1 MTGGMEPFPPT
12 SAALED
18 PNGLLAV
25 GGDLSASRLLEAYKR
40 GIFPWY
46 EPGEPILWW
55 TPQPRAV
62 LRPNQFHESKSLR
75 KFMKTTDWRVDY
87 DQRFEQVI
95 EACAAPSPGREA
107 TWISD
112 DMKAAYLE
120 LHRLGYA
127 HSVEILDHDCLV
139 GGLYGV
145 KLGKIFFGE
154 SMFSHAPNASK
165 VALRALCELGSLG
178 GLSLIDCQM
187 PNEHLASLGMTL
199 IPRESFE
206 MELQNGITVSDI
218 DTGSTLTSAYVSSP
232 LDVQLKVVREQM

>member
-1 MTGGMEPFPPT
+1 MEVFPPT
-12 SAALED
+12 SSALED

-25 GGDLSASRLLEAYKR
+25 GGDLSAARLLEAYQR

-62 LRPNQFHESKSLR
+62 LRPTEFHESRSLR
-75 KFMKTTDWRVDY
+75 KFLKTTEWCVEY
-87 DQRFEQVI
+87 DQRFEQVVD
-95 EACAAPSPGREA
+95 ACAAPSRGREK

-120 LHRLGYA
+120 LHRRGYA
-127 HSVEILDHDCLV
+127 HSVEVIENHRLI

-154 SMFSHAPNASK
+154 SMFSVITNASK
-165 VALRALCELGSLG
+165 VALKALCELGAPG

-199 IPRESFE
+199 VSRENFE
-206 MELQNGITVSDI
+206 TELKNSITLNDI
-218 DTGSTLTSAYVSSP
+218 DSDSMLTSDYVSSP
-232 LDVQLKVVREQM
+232 LDVQLKAVRE

>member
-1 MTGGMEPFPPT
+1 MDPFPPT

-25 GGDLSASRLLEAYKR
+25 GGDLSAARLLAAYQR

-46 EPGEPILWW
+46 EAGEPILWW

-62 LRPNQFHESKSLR
+62 LRPREFHESKSLR
-75 KFMKTTDWRVDY
+75 KFLKTRDWLVEY

-95 EACAAPSPGREA
+95 EACAAPSPGREE

-127 HSVEILDHDCLV
+127 HSVEVLDNDCLV

-154 SMFSHAPNASK
+154 SMFSNTPNASK
-165 VALRALCELGSLG
+165 VALKALCELGSLG

-187 PNEHLASLGMTL
+187 PNEHLSSLGMTL
-199 IPRESFE
+199 IQRENFE
-206 MELQNGITVSDI
+206 MELKTGITVGDI
-218 DTGSTLTSAYVSSP
+218 GHAPTLTSDLVSSP
-232 LDVQLKVVREQM
+232 LDVQLRAVREQT

>member
-1 MTGGMEPFPPT
+1 MDPFPPT

-25 GGDLSASRLLEAYKR
+25 GGDLSAARLLAAYQR

-46 EPGEPILWW
+46 EAGEPILWW

-62 LRPNQFHESKSLR
+62 LRPREFHESKSLR
-75 KFMKTTDWRVDY
+75 KFLKTRDWRVEY

-95 EACAAPSPGREA
+95 EACAAPSPGREK

-127 HSVEILDHDCLV
+127 HSVEVLDNDCLV

-154 SMFSHAPNASK
+154 SMFSNTPNASK
-165 VALRALCELGSLG
+165 VALKALCELGSLG

-187 PNEHLASLGMTL
+187 PNEHLSSLGMTL
-199 IPRESFE
+199 IQRENFE
-206 MELQNGITVSDI
+206 MELKTGITVGDI
-218 DTGSTLTSAYVSSP
+218 GYAPTLTSDLVSSP
-232 LDVQLKVVREQM
+232 LDVQLRAVREQT

>member
-1 MTGGMEPFPPT
+1 MEPFPPT

-25 GGDLSASRLLEAYKR
+25 GGDLSAARLLEAYQR

-62 LRPNQFHESKSLR
+62 LRPSEFHTSKSFR
-75 KFMKTTDWRVDY
+75 KFLKNNEWRVEY
-87 DQRFEQVI
+87 DLRFEQVI
-95 EACAAPSPGREA
+95 EACAAPSRGREE
-107 TWISD
+107 TWISN

-127 HSVEILDHDCLV
+127 HSVEVINNDRLI

-145 KLGKIFFGE
+145 KLGPIFFGE
-154 SMFSHAPNASK
+154 SMFSKTSNASK
-165 VALRALCELGSLG
+165 VALHAICKKDLLGP
-178 GLSLIDCQM
+178 LSLIDCQM
-187 PNEHLASLGMTL
+187 PNAHLQSLGMTL
-199 IPRESFE
+199 ITRGEFEQILASEIKQVPRP
-206 MELQNGITVSDI
+206 D
-218 DTGSTLTSAYVSSP
+218 
-232 LDVQLKVVREQM
+232 

>member
-1 MTGGMEPFPPT
+1 MDPFPPT

-25 GGDLSASRLLEAYKR
+25 GGDLSAARLLAAYQR

-46 EPGEPILWW
+46 EAGEPILWW

-62 LRPNQFHESKSLR
+62 LRPREFHESKSLR
-75 KFMKTTDWRVDY
+75 KFLKTRDWRVEY

-95 EACAAPSPGREA
+95 EACAAPSPGREE

-127 HSVEILDHDCLV
+127 HSVEVLDNDCLV

-154 SMFSHAPNASK
+154 SMFSNTPNASK
-165 VALRALCELGSLG
+165 VALKALCELGSLG

-187 PNEHLASLGMTL
+187 PNEHLSSLGMTL
-199 IPRESFE
+199 IQRENFE
-206 MELQNGITVSDI
+206 MELKTGITVGDI
-218 DTGSTLTSAYVSSP
+218 GHAPTLTSDLVSSP
-232 LDVQLKVVREQM
+232 LDVQLRAVREQT

>member
-1 MTGGMEPFPPT
+1 MDPFPPT

-25 GGDLSASRLLEAYKR
+25 GGDLSAARLLAAYQR

-46 EPGEPILWW
+46 EAGEPILWW

-62 LRPNQFHESKSLR
+62 LRPREFHESKSLR
-75 KFMKTTDWRVDY
+75 KFLKTRDWRVEY

-95 EACAAPSPGREA
+95 EACAAPSPGREE

-127 HSVEILDHDCLV
+127 HSVEVLDNDCLV

-154 SMFSHAPNASK
+154 SMFSNTPNASK
-165 VALRALCELGSLG
+165 VALKALCELGSLG

-187 PNEHLASLGMTL
+187 PNEHLSSLGMTL
-199 IPRESFE
+199 IQRENFE
-206 MELQNGITVSDI
+206 MELKTGITVGDI
-218 DTGSTLTSAYVSSP
+218 SHAPTLTSDLVSSP
-232 LDVQLKVVREQM
+232 LDVQLRAVREQT

>member
-1 MTGGMEPFPPT
+1 MDPFPPT
-12 SAALED
+12 STALED

-25 GGDLSASRLLEAYKR
+25 GGDLSAARLLAAYQR

-46 EPGEPILWW
+46 EAGEPILWW

-62 LRPNQFHESKSLR
+62 LRPSEFHESKSLR
-75 KFMKTTDWRVDY
+75 KFLKTRDWRVEY

-95 EACAAPSPGREA
+95 EACAAPSPGREE

-127 HSVEILDHDCLV
+127 HSVEVLDNDCLV

-154 SMFSHAPNASK
+154 SMFSNTPNASK
-165 VALRALCELGSLG
+165 VALKALCELGSLG

-187 PNEHLASLGMTL
+187 PNEHLLSLGMTL
-199 IPRESFE
+199 IQRENFE
-206 MELQNGITVSDI
+206 MELKTGITVGDI
-218 DTGSTLTSAYVSSP
+218 GHAPTLTSDLVSST
-232 LDVQLKVVREQM
+232 LDVQLRAVREQT

>member
-1 MTGGMEPFPPT
+1 MEPFPPT
-12 SAALED
+12 SAALDD

-25 GGDLSASRLLEAYKR
+25 GGDLSAARLLEAYQR

-62 LRPNQFHESKSLR
+62 LRPAEFHASKSLR
-75 KFMKTTDWRVDY
+75 KFLKTTDWHVECDL
-87 DQRFEQVI
+87 RFEQVI
-95 EACAAPSPGREA
+95 DACAAPSPGREE

-127 HSVEILDHDCLV
+127 HSVEVIDKSGLI

-145 KLGKIFFGE
+145 KLGSVFFGE
-154 SMFSHAPNASK
+154 SMFSKKSNASK
-165 VALRALCELGSLG
+165 IALHAICKKELLG
-178 GLSLIDCQM
+178 VLSLIDCQM
-187 PNEHLASLGMTL
+187 PNAHLQSLGMTL
-199 IPRESFE
+199 ITRAEFE
-206 MELQNGITVSDI
+206 EILASEIKQ
-218 DTGSTLTSAYVSSP
+218 A
-232 LDVQLKVVREQM
+232 

>member
-1 MTGGMEPFPPT
+1 MDPFPPT

-25 GGDLSASRLLEAYKR
+25 GGDLSAARLLAAYQR

-46 EPGEPILWW
+46 EAGEPILWW

-62 LRPNQFHESKSLR
+62 LRPREFHESKSLR
-75 KFMKTTDWRVDY
+75 KFLKTRDWRVEY

-95 EACAAPSPGREA
+95 EACAAPSPGREE

-127 HSVEILDHDCLV
+127 HSVEVLDNDCLV

-154 SMFSHAPNASK
+154 SMFSNTPNASK
-165 VALRALCELGSLG
+165 VALKALCELGSLG

-187 PNEHLASLGMTL
+187 PNEHLSSLGMTL
-199 IPRESFE
+199 IQRENFE
-206 MELQNGITVSDI
+206 MELKTGITVRDI
-218 DTGSTLTSAYVSSP
+218 GHAPTLTSDLVSSP
-232 LDVQLKVVREQM
+232 LDVQLRAVREQT

>member
-1 MTGGMEPFPPT
+1 MEPFPPT

-25 GGDLSASRLLEAYKR
+25 GGDLSAARLLEAYQR

-62 LRPNQFHESKSLR
+62 LRPAEFHESKSLR
-75 KFMKTTDWRVDY
+75 KFLKANEWRVEY
-87 DQRFEQVI
+87 DLRFEQVI
-95 EACAAPSPGREA
+95 NACAAPSPGREE

-112 DMKAAYLE
+112 DMKAAYVE

-127 HSVEILDHDCLV
+127 HSVEVIDNDRLI

-145 KLGKIFFGE
+145 KLGRVFFGE
-154 SMFSHAPNASK
+154 SMFSKESNASK
-165 VALRALCELGSLG
+165 VALHAICKKELLG
-178 GLSLIDCQM
+178 PLSLIDCQM
-187 PNEHLASLGMTL
+187 PNAHLQSLGMTL
-199 IPRESFE
+199 ITRSEFE
-206 MELQNGITVSDI
+206 DI
-218 DTGSTLTSAYVSSP
+218 LASEIKQP
-232 LDVQLKVVREQM
+232 

>member
-1 MTGGMEPFPPT
+1 MEPFPPT

-25 GGDLSASRLLEAYKR
+25 GGDLSAARLLEAYQR

-62 LRPNQFHESKSLR
+62 LRPAEFHESKSLR
-75 KFMKTTDWRVDY
+75 KFLKTTDWYVEY
-87 DQRFEQVI
+87 DLRFEQVI
-95 EACAAPSPGREA
+95 DACAAPSAGREE

-120 LHRLGYA
+120 LHHLGYA
-127 HSVEILDHDCLV
+127 HSVEVIDSGRLI

-145 KLGKIFFGE
+145 KLGRVFFGE
-154 SMFSHAPNASK
+154 SMFSTESNASK
-165 VALRALCELGSLG
+165 VALHAICKKKLLGP
-178 GLSLIDCQM
+178 LSLIDCQM
-187 PNEHLASLGMTL
+187 PNAHLQSLGMTL
-199 IPRESFE
+199 ITRSEFE
-206 MELQNGITVSDI
+206 EILASEI
-218 DTGSTLTSAYVSSP
+218 
-232 LDVQLKVVREQM
+232 K

>member
-1 MTGGMEPFPPT
+1 MDPFPPT

-25 GGDLSASRLLEAYKR
+25 GGDLSAARLLAAYQR

-46 EPGEPILWW
+46 EAGEPILWW

-62 LRPNQFHESKSLR
+62 LRPREFHESKSLR
-75 KFMKTTDWRVDY
+75 KFLKTRDWRVEY

-95 EACAAPSPGREA
+95 EACAAPSPGREE

-127 HSVEILDHDCLV
+127 HSVEVLDNDCLV

-145 KLGKIFFGE
+145 KLGKIFFVE
-154 SMFSHAPNASK
+154 SMFSNTPNASK
-165 VALRALCELGSLG
+165 VALKALCELGSLG

-187 PNEHLASLGMTL
+187 PNEHLSSLGMTL
-199 IPRESFE
+199 IQRENFE
-206 MELQNGITVSDI
+206 MELKTGITVGDI
-218 DTGSTLTSAYVSSP
+218 GHAPTLTSDLVSSP
-232 LDVQLKVVREQM
+232 LDVQLRAVREQT

>member
-1 MTGGMEPFPPT
+1 MDPFPPT
-12 SAALED
+12 STALED

-25 GGDLSASRLLEAYKR
+25 GGDLSAARLLAAYQR

-46 EPGEPILWW
+46 EAGEPILWW

-62 LRPNQFHESKSLR
+62 LRPREFHESKSLR
-75 KFMKTTDWRVDY
+75 KFLKTSDWRVEY

-95 EACAAPSPGREA
+95 EACAAPSPGREE

-127 HSVEILDHDCLV
+127 HSVEVLDNDCLV

-154 SMFSHAPNASK
+154 SMFSNTPNASK
-165 VALRALCELGSLG
+165 VALKALCELGSLG

-187 PNEHLASLGMTL
+187 PNEHLSSLGMTL
-199 IPRESFE
+199 IQRENFE
-206 MELQNGITVSDI
+206 MELKTGITVGDI
-218 DTGSTLTSAYVSSP
+218 GHAPTLTSDLVSSP
-232 LDVQLKVVREQM
+232 LDVQLRAVREQT

>member
-1 MTGGMEPFPPT
+1 MDPFPPT

-25 GGDLSASRLLEAYKR
+25 GGDLSAARLLAAYQR

-46 EPGEPILWW
+46 EAGEPILWW

-62 LRPNQFHESKSLR
+62 LRPREFHESKSLR
-75 KFMKTTDWRVDY
+75 KFLKTRDWRVEY

-95 EACAAPSPGREA
+95 EACAAPSPGREE

-127 HSVEILDHDCLV
+127 HSVEVLDNDCLV

-154 SMFSHAPNASK
+154 SMFSETPNASK
-165 VALRALCELGSLG
+165 VALKALCELGSLG

-187 PNEHLASLGMTL
+187 PNEHLSSLGMTL
-199 IPRESFE
+199 IQRENFE
-206 MELQNGITVSDI
+206 MELKTGITVGDI
-218 DTGSTLTSAYVSSP
+218 GHAPALTSDLVSSP
-232 LDVQLKVVREQM
+232 LDVQLRAVREQT

>member
-1 MTGGMEPFPPT
+1 MELFPPT
-12 SAALED
+12 SAALEN

-25 GGDLSASRLLEAYKR
+25 GGDLSAARLLEAYQR

-46 EPGEPILWW
+46 ESGEPILWW

-62 LRPNQFHESKSLR
+62 LRPTEFHASKSFR
-75 KFMKTTDWRVDY
+75 KFLKTNKWQIEY
-87 DQRFEQVI
+87 DLRFEQVI
-95 EACAAPSPGREA
+95 GACAATSSGREE

-112 DMKAAYLE
+112 DMKAAYIE

-127 HSVEILDHDCLV
+127 HSVEVIDNDQLI

-154 SMFSHAPNASK
+154 SMFSRTSNASK
-165 VALRALCELGSLG
+165 VALKALCELGASG
-178 GLSLIDCQM
+178 GLNLIDCQM

-199 IPRESFE
+199 ISRENFE
-206 MELQNGITVSDI
+206 MELKNGITVGDLDRGPMLASD
-218 DTGSTLTSAYVSSP
+218 YVSSP
-232 LDVQLKVVREQM
+232 LDAQLRAIREQM

>member
-1 MTGGMEPFPPT
+1 MQPFPPT

-25 GGDLSASRLLEAYKR
+25 GGDLSAARLLEAYQR

-62 LRPNQFHESKSLR
+62 LRPAEFHESKSLR
-75 KFMKTTDWRVDY
+75 KFLKTNEWRVEY
-87 DQRFEQVI
+87 DLRFEQVI
-95 EACAAPSPGREA
+95 NACAAPSPGREE

-112 DMKAAYLE
+112 DMKSAYVE

-127 HSVEILDHDCLV
+127 HSVEVIDNDRLI

-145 KLGKIFFGE
+145 KLGRVFFGE
-154 SMFSHAPNASK
+154 SMFSKESNASK
-165 VALRALCELGSLG
+165 VALHAICKKELLG
-178 GLSLIDCQM
+178 PLSLIDCQM
-187 PNEHLASLGMTL
+187 PNAHLQSLGMTL
-199 IPRESFE
+199 ITRSEFE
-206 MELQNGITVSDI
+206 AILVSEI
-218 DTGSTLTSAYVSSP
+218 KQP
-232 LDVQLKVVREQM
+232 

>member
-1 MTGGMEPFPPT
+1 MEPFPPT
-12 SAALED
+12 SAALDD

-25 GGDLSASRLLEAYKR
+25 GGDLSAARLLEAYQR

-62 LRPNQFHESKSLR
+62 LRPAEFHASKSLR
-75 KFMKTTDWRVDY
+75 KFLKTTDWHVECDL
-87 DQRFEQVI
+87 RFEQVI
-95 EACAAPSPGREA
+95 DACAALSPGREE

-127 HSVEILDHDCLV
+127 HSVEVIDKSGLV

-145 KLGKIFFGE
+145 KLGSVFFGE
-154 SMFSHAPNASK
+154 SMFSIKSNASK
-165 VALRALCELGSLG
+165 IALHAICKKELLG
-178 GLSLIDCQM
+178 ALSLIDCQM
-187 PNEHLASLGMTL
+187 PNAHLQSLGMTL
-199 IPRESFE
+199 ITRAEFE
-206 MELQNGITVSDI
+206 KILASEIKQ
-218 DTGSTLTSAYVSSP
+218 P
-232 LDVQLKVVREQM
+232 

>member
-1 MTGGMEPFPPT
+1 MDPFPPT
-12 SAALED
+12 STALED

-25 GGDLSASRLLEAYKR
+25 GGDLSAARLLAAYQR

-46 EPGEPILWW
+46 EAGEPILWW

-62 LRPNQFHESKSLR
+62 LRPREFHESKSLR
-75 KFMKTTDWRVDY
+75 KFLKTRDWRVEY

-95 EACAAPSPGREA
+95 EACAAPSPGREE

-127 HSVEILDHDCLV
+127 HSVEVLDNDCLV

-154 SMFSHAPNASK
+154 SMFSNTPNASK
-165 VALRALCELGSLG
+165 VALKALCELGSLG

-187 PNEHLASLGMTL
+187 PNEHLSSLGMTL
-199 IPRESFE
+199 IQRENFE
-206 MELQNGITVSDI
+206 MELKTGITMGDI
-218 DTGSTLTSAYVSSP
+218 GHAPTLTSDLVSSP
-232 LDVQLKVVREQM
+232 LDVQLRAVREQT

>member
-1 MTGGMEPFPPT
+1 MTGGMQPFPPT

-25 GGDLSASRLLEAYKR
+25 GGDLSAARLLEAYQR

-62 LRPNQFHESKSLR
+62 LRPAEFHESKSLR
-75 KFMKTTDWRVDY
+75 KFLKTTEWRVEY
-87 DQRFEQVI
+87 DLRFEQVI
-95 EACAAPSPGREA
+95 NACAAPSPGREE

-112 DMKAAYLE
+112 DMKSAYVE

-127 HSVEILDHDCLV
+127 HSVEVIDNDRLI

-145 KLGKIFFGE
+145 KLGSVFFGE
-154 SMFSHAPNASK
+154 SMFSEESNASK
-165 VALRALCELGSLG
+165 VALHAICKKELLG
-178 GLSLIDCQM
+178 RLSLIDCQM
-187 PNEHLASLGMTL
+187 PNAHLQSLGMIL
-199 IPRESFE
+199 ITRSEFE
-206 MELQNGITVSDI
+206 DILASEITQ
-218 DTGSTLTSAYVSSP
+218 P
-232 LDVQLKVVREQM
+232 

>member
-1 MTGGMEPFPPT
+1 MDPFPPT

-25 GGDLSASRLLEAYKR
+25 GGDLSAARLLAAYQR

-46 EPGEPILWW
+46 EAGEPILWW

-62 LRPNQFHESKSLR
+62 LRPREFHESKSLR
-75 KFMKTTDWRVDY
+75 KFLKARDWRVEY

-95 EACAAPSPGREA
+95 EACAAPSPGREE

-112 DMKAAYLE
+112 DMKAAYLD

-127 HSVEILDHDCLV
+127 HSVEVLDNDCLV

-154 SMFSHAPNASK
+154 SMFSNTPNASK
-165 VALRALCELGSLG
+165 VALKALCELGSLG

-187 PNEHLASLGMTL
+187 PNEHLSSLGMTL
-199 IPRESFE
+199 IQRENFE
-206 MELQNGITVSDI
+206 MELKTGITVGDI
-218 DTGSTLTSAYVSSP
+218 GHAPTLTSDLVSSP
-232 LDVQLKVVREQM
+232 LDVQLRAVREQT

>member
-1 MTGGMEPFPPT
+1 MEPFPPT
-12 SAALED
+12 SAALDD

-25 GGDLSASRLLEAYKR
+25 GGDLSAARLLEAYQR

-62 LRPNQFHESKSLR
+62 LRPAEFHASKSLR
-75 KFMKTTDWRVDY
+75 KFLKTTDWHVECDL
-87 DQRFEQVI
+87 RFEQVI
-95 EACAAPSPGREA
+95 DACAAPSPGREE

-127 HSVEILDHDCLV
+127 HSVEVIDKSGLI

-145 KLGKIFFGE
+145 KLGSVFFGE
-154 SMFSHAPNASK
+154 SMFSIKSNASK
-165 VALRALCELGSLG
+165 IALHAICKKELLG
-178 GLSLIDCQM
+178 ALSLIDCQM
-187 PNEHLASLGMTL
+187 PNAHLQSLGMTL
-199 IPRESFE
+199 ITRAEFE
-206 MELQNGITVSDI
+206 EILASEIKQ
-218 DTGSTLTSAYVSSP
+218 P
-232 LDVQLKVVREQM
+232 

>member
-1 MTGGMEPFPPT
+1 MEPFPPT

-25 GGDLSASRLLEAYKR
+25 GGDLSAARLLEAYQR

-62 LRPNQFHESKSLR
+62 LRPPEFHESKSLR
-75 KFMKTTDWRVDY
+75 KFLKTNKWRIECDL
-87 DQRFEQVI
+87 RFEQVI
-95 EACAAPSPGREA
+95 NDCAAPSPGREE

-112 DMKAAYLE
+112 HMKAAYME

-127 HSVEILDHDCLV
+127 HSVEVINNDRLI

-145 KLGKIFFGE
+145 KLGRVFFGE
-154 SMFSHAPNASK
+154 SMFSKESNASK
-165 VALRALCELGSLG
+165 VALHAICKKELLG
-178 GLSLIDCQM
+178 PLSLIDCQM
-187 PNEHLASLGMTL
+187 PNAHLQSLGMTL
-199 IPRESFE
+199 ITRSEFE
-206 MELQNGITVSDI
+206 KILASEIKQPNS
-218 DTGSTLTSAYVSSP
+218 
-232 LDVQLKVVREQM
+232 VV

>member
-1 MTGGMEPFPPT
+1 MEPFPPT

-25 GGDLSASRLLEAYKR
+25 GADLSAARLLEAYQR

-55 TPQPRAV
+55 TPEPRAV
-62 LRPNQFHESKSLR
+62 LRPAEFHESNSLR
-75 KFMKTTDWRVDY
+75 KFLKTTDWHVEY
-87 DQRFEQVI
+87 DLRFEQVI
-95 EACAAPSPGREA
+95 DACAAPAPGREE

-127 HSVEILDHDCLV
+127 HSVEVMDNDRLI

-154 SMFSHAPNASK
+154 SMFSMTSNASK
-165 VALRALCELGSLG
+165 VALKALCELGARG
-178 GLSLIDCQM
+178 GLNLIDCQM
-187 PNEHLASLGMTL
+187 PNEHLASLGMTV
-199 IPRESFE
+199 ISRENFE
-206 MELQNGITVSDI
+206 MELKNGITVSDI
-218 DTGSTLTSAYVSSP
+218 SRGPTLASDYVSSP
-232 LDVQLKVVREQM
+232 LDVQLRAIREQM

>member
-1 MTGGMEPFPPT
+1 MQPFPPT

-25 GGDLSASRLLEAYKR
+25 GGDLSAARLLEAYQR

-62 LRPNQFHESKSLR
+62 LRPAEFHESKSLR
-75 KFMKTTDWRVDY
+75 KFLKTNEWRVEY
-87 DQRFEQVI
+87 DLRFEQVI
-95 EACAAPSPGREA
+95 NACAAPSPGREE

-112 DMKAAYLE
+112 DMKAAYVE

-127 HSVEILDHDCLV
+127 HSVEVIDNDRLI

-145 KLGKIFFGE
+145 KLGRVFFGE
-154 SMFSHAPNASK
+154 SMFSKESNASK
-165 VALRALCELGSLG
+165 VALHAICKKDLLGP
-178 GLSLIDCQM
+178 LSLIDCQM
-187 PNEHLASLGMTL
+187 PNAHLESLGMTL
-199 IPRESFE
+199 ITRFE
-206 MELQNGITVSDI
+206 FEDI
-218 DTGSTLTSAYVSSP
+218 LTSEIKQP
-232 LDVQLKVVREQM
+232 

>member
-1 MTGGMEPFPPT
+1 MEAFPPT
-12 SAALED
+12 SSALED

-25 GGDLSASRLLEAYKR
+25 GGDLSAARLLEAYQR

-62 LRPNQFHESKSLR
+62 LRPTEFHESRSLR
-75 KFMKTTDWRVDY
+75 KFLKTTEWCVEY
-87 DQRFEQVI
+87 DQRFEQVVD
-95 EACAAPSPGREA
+95 ACAAPSPGREK

-120 LHRLGYA
+120 LHRRGYA
-127 HSVEILDHDCLV
+127 HSVEVIDNHRLI

-154 SMFSHAPNASK
+154 SMFSVITNASK
-165 VALRALCELGSLG
+165 VALKALCELGAPG

-199 IPRESFE
+199 ISRENFE
-206 MELQNGITVSDI
+206 MELKNSITLNDIGSD
-218 DTGSTLTSAYVSSP
+218 SMLTSDYVSSP
-232 LDVQLKVVREQM
+232 LDVQLKAVRE

>member
-1 MTGGMEPFPPT
+1 MDPFPPT

-25 GGDLSASRLLEAYKR
+25 GGDLSAARLLAAYQR

-46 EPGEPILWW
+46 EAGEPILWW

-62 LRPNQFHESKSLR
+62 LRPREFHESKSLR
-75 KFMKTTDWRVDY
+75 KFLKTRDWRVEY

-95 EACAAPSPGREA
+95 EACAAPSPGREE

-112 DMKAAYLE
+112 DMKAAYLD

-127 HSVEILDHDCLV
+127 HSVEVLDNDCLV

-154 SMFSHAPNASK
+154 SMFSNTPNASK
-165 VALRALCELGSLG
+165 VALKALCELGSLG

-187 PNEHLASLGMTL
+187 PNEHLSSLGMTL
-199 IPRESFE
+199 IQRENFE
-206 MELQNGITVSDI
+206 MELKTGITVGDI
-218 DTGSTLTSAYVSSP
+218 GHAPTLTSDLVSSP
-232 LDVQLKVVREQM
+232 LDVQLRAVREQT

>member
-1 MTGGMEPFPPT
+1 MEPFPPT
-12 SAALED
+12 TAALED

-25 GGDLSASRLLEAYKR
+25 GGDLSTARLLEAYQR

-62 LRPNQFHESKSLR
+62 LRPAEFHESRSLR
-75 KFMKTTDWRVDY
+75 KFLKTNEWRVEY
-87 DQRFEQVI
+87 DLRFEQVI
-95 EACAAPSPGREA
+95 NACAAPSPGREG

-112 DMKAAYLE
+112 DMKAAYME

-127 HSVEILDHDCLV
+127 HSVEVIDNDRLI

-154 SMFSHAPNASK
+154 SMFSMTSNASK
-165 VALRALCELGSLG
+165 VALKALCELGSPG
-178 GLSLIDCQM
+178 GLHLIDCQM

-199 IPRESFE
+199 ISRENFE
-206 MELQNGITVSDI
+206 MELKHGITVGDI
-218 DTGSTLTSAYVSSP
+218 DRGPTLASDYVSSP
-232 LDVQLKVVREQM
+232 LDVQLRAVREQV